1 MSTKR
6 PSIVVNSDIIQKY
19 VGSDFDAIA
28 FLDSRISTLE
38 NTFENL
44 EDDPSFVTQVTE
56 VAITQVEAV
65 GENLFVAKP
74 LLDYPVDFS
83 GDGYSASTLG
93 ALLSA
98 YAIDLQQTQTVD
110 RGTLT
115 VTNTLGSDVTD
126 PNILTNLTNDA
137 ALNDISQAPDGITT
151 FYNPGTNSFDFS
163 QFSVGDLVTLRVD
176 IDIVTGGTDQEVD
189 LWLSLAEGTASAKS
203 LKISRELFLGLP
215 AAYGNITGEVTFN
228 IANEDIRDNEGHVQ
242 LFSAAGTT
250 TSVNTFEVFVTTK
263 N

>member
-28 FLDSRISTLE
+28 FLDSRIAALE
-38 NTFENL
+38 NTIIDVESSPVFVEQVNEIVIQQVATSGNNL
-44 EDDPSFVTQVTE
+44 Y
-56 VAITQVEAV
+56 VAQ
-65 GENLFVAKP
+65 P
-74 LLDYPVDFS
+74 LLDYEVDFS
-83 GDGYSASTLG
+83 SDGYPETTLG

-98 YAIDLQQTQTVD
+98 YALDLQQTQTVD
-110 RGTLT
+110 RGTLV
-115 VTNTLGSDVTD
+115 VTNTVGSDVTN
-126 PNILTNLTNDA
+126 PNVLANLTNDA
-137 ALNDISQAPDGITT
+137 AFNDNSQAPTGITT
-151 FYNPGTNSFDFS
+151 FYNGGTNSFDFS
-163 QFSVGDLVTLRVD
+163 QFNVGDLVTLRVD